1 MKNKLFK
8 TLLTFAVFAISVI
21 GFSCVAHAAD
31 VEIIPSDDGNI
42 LKIHTEKSRDL
53 SKIEDFAR
61 NHSYNHIIVTGKMDY
76 YDFLTLSLMSS
87 KCKSIDIYGVETRK
101 NEIPASTFRNNVE
114 LEKFVLPA
122 NLKVIREYA
131 FMDCPNLKEVIFP
144 KSLECIANCAFE
156 NCWSLQ
162 LTVPDNVIV
171 LPHAFGGCQHVT
183 FPKSEIIG
191 DPEDEISESS
201 NSKQKRSLCSCI

>member
-8 TLLTFAVFAISVI
+8 TLVTFAVFAISVI
-21 GFSCVAHAAD
+21 GFSCIAHAAD

-61 NHSYNHIIVTGKMDY
+61 DHSYNHIIVTGKMDY
-76 YDFLTLSLMSS
+76 CDFITLSLMSS
-87 KCKSIDIYGVETRK
+87 KCKSIDIYGVEASK
-101 NEIPASTFRNNVE
+101 NEIPTVAFRNNVE

-131 FMDCPNLKEVIFP
+131 IAGCINLKEVILP
-144 KSLECIANCAFE
+144 ESLEFIGACVFQNCMK
-156 NCWSLQ
+156 LQ
-162 LTVPDNVIV
+162 LTIPDNVIV
-171 LPHAFGGCQHVT
+171 CAHAFDGCQHVT
-183 FPKSEIIG
+183 FPKSTIAEPQDIK
-191 DPEDEISESS
+191 PKESS
-201 NSKQKRSLCSCI
+201 CSCI